1 MDRVVVVFKGG
12 VKANERAAAR
22 RAAHAVALKGLGRE
36 QFQLVRPQAGQSVA
50 ATIAALSRD
59 PSVQSAERDR
69 YMQAQSV
76 PNDPLFGQ
84 LWGLR
89 NVGQNVG
96 GVTGGLPGADT
107 DAVLAWDRTVGDPSV
122 VVEDI
127 DTGYRFD
134 DPDLGPVAWTNPG
147 EIAGDGIDNDHNG
160 YIDDTRGWDAIGWKP
175 TPVSPLAPDNDP
187 TDARILDDGHGV
199 HTAGTIGAQ
208 GNNGVGVTGV
218 AQNVRIMP
226 FRAGDAMGF
235 PTSAI
240 VEGINYAGRNG
251 ARVANMSFTGYFRSG
266 ALEAALGANPQVL
279 FVAAAGNDTLNA
291 DGGGVPPSPCAINP
305 AAPDATTGYTP
316 PAGAIDNVVC
326 AVPWKRVESSSTA
339 RWPAHPRPWPP
350 RRAGRCC
357 ATSRRSGRSV
367 LRPDRAAESP
377 TGSHRE

>member
-1 MDRVVVVFKGG
+1 
-12 VKANERAAAR
+12 
-22 RAAHAVALKGLGRE
+22 
-36 QFQLVRPQAGQSVA
+36 
-50 ATIAALSRD
+50 
-59 PSVQSAERDR
+59 
-69 YMQAQSV
+69 MQAQSV

-96 GVTGGLPGADT
+96 GVTGGLPGADI

-122 VVEDI
+122 VVADI

-240 VEGINYAGRNG
+240 VEGMNYAGRNG

-266 ALEAALGANPQVL
+266 WRWRPRSGQTPRSCSWPPRVTTRSMQMAGASRPPRARSILRLLTRRPDTRRRRARSTTWSVWPQP
-279 FVAAAGNDTLNA
+279 TR
-291 DGGGVPPSPCAINP
+291 PTRSRPSPTT
-305 AAPDATTGYTP
+305 APRAWTSRP
-316 PAGAIDNVVC
+316 RAPRRSA
-326 AVPWKRVESSSTA
+326 PWRRFRISTA
-339 RWPAHPRPWPP
+339 RRTRGASRTASSASGPPPYRRPARLIKGSSSRSATRSGATPPP
-350 RRAGRCC
+350 RRRTPHARRNR
-357 ATSRRSGRSV
+357 RRSTC
-367 LRPDRAAESP
+367 PAAC
-377 TGSHRE
+377 RVA